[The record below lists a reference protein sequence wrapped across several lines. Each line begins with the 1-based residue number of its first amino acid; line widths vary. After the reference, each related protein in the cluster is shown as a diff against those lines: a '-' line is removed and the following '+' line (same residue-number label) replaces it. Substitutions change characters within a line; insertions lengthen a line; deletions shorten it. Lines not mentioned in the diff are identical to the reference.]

1 MSASASL
8 ALQRGLHAALTGD
21 AGVMAVLSGVFD
33 AVPPGAVL
41 PYATIGTDVV
51 TDWSRKDSDG
61 REHRFQV
68 SIWDGSAGTSGLK
81 AAMAAVEAAVVAMPV
96 VLVGWRIVGL
106 RFLRGFVVR
115 DADGPAQGV
124 VEFRARTVVT

>member
-21 AGVMAVLSGVFD
+21 TGVMAVLSGVYD
-33 AVPPGAVL
+33 AVPPDARL

-51 TDWSRKDSDG
+51 TDWSRKDGEG

-68 SIWDGSAGTSGLK
+68 SIWDAGTGTSGLK
-81 AAMAAVEAAVVAMPV
+81 AAMATVEAAVVAMPV
-96 VLVGWRIVGL
+96 VLEGWRMVGL
-106 RFLRGFVVR
+106 RYLRSFVVR

-124 VEFRARTVVT
+124 VEFRARTVRD

>member
-1 MSASASL
+1 MSASL

-21 AGVMAVLSGVFD
+21 AGVMALLTGVFD
-33 AVPPGAVL
+33 AVPPGARL

-51 TDWSRKDSDG
+51 TDWSRKDGEG

-68 SIWDGSAGTSGLK
+68 SVWDAGAGTSGLK
-81 AAMAAVEAAVVAMPV
+81 AAMAAVEAAVTGMDPA
-96 VLVGWRIVGL
+96 LAGWRIVGL

-124 VEFRARTVVT
+124 VEFRARTVAG